1 MEKID
6 KSISRLSIKQSIAL
20 RRLTKTEVIGNKS
33 FKYQQIQI
41 STKYYKYY
49 IIIILFNLINI
60 LSINILIK
68 QF

>member
-33 FKYQQIQI
+33 FEYKLFKYQQNII
-41 STKYYKYY
+41 SYTYNK
-49 IIIILFNLINI
+49 
-60 LSINILIK
+60 
-68 QF
+68 